1 MIDPLVIPIVAIAGL
16 FVTVSILGIAHYVYL
31 LARLRAEIALKQEML
46 LRGYSA
52 DEIVKVIGCG
62 RGLIAGLGNPAAKPE
77 LPLVRS
83 LRDRKYV

>member
-52 DEIVKVIGCG
+52 DEISKVIGCG
-62 RGLIAGLGNPAAKPE
+62 RGLMSGSGSQVSKPE
-77 LPLVRS
+77 LPVVRS